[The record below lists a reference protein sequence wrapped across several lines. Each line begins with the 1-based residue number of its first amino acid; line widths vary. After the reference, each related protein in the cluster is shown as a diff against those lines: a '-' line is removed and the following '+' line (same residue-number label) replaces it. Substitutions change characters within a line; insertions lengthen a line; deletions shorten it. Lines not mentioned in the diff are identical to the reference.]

1 MSKIKVILWDI
12 DGTLLDF
19 HPAERHA
26 IKACFEA
33 FGLPVCTDAMV
44 QEYSNINKKYW
55 LAMEQGRIS
64 KEEVLVGRFREF
76 FANQG
81 IDAEL
86 AEKVNAMY
94 QVRLGDGVYF
104 FPEALETVKACKE
117 AGIVQCAVT
126 NGTKVAQVRK
136 LSKSGLD
143 KILDYV
149 FISEDVGFEKPSGQF
164 FQRVFERL
172 GSYQPEE
179 ILIVGDSLTSD
190 MRGGQNAGIHTCW
203 FNPHGLAKNF
213 PVKTEYEI
221 LNISQ
226 VKDILEL

>member
-1 MSKIKVILWDI
+1 MSEIKVVLWDI

-33 FGLPVCTDAMV
+33 FGLPKCTEAMV
-44 QEYSNINKKYW
+44 QEYSKINKQYW
-55 LAMEQGRIS
+55 LAMEQGLIT
-64 KEEVLVGRFREF
+64 KEQVLVGRFREF

-81 IDAEL
+81 IDTSL

-104 FPEALETVKACKE
+104 FADALETVKACKA
-117 AGIVQCAVT
+117 AGLLQCAVT

-143 KILDYV
+143 KILDYI
-149 FISEDVGFEKPSGQF
+149 FISEDVGFEKPSKKF
-164 FQRVFERL
+164 FKR
-172 GSYQPEE
+172 Y
-179 ILIVGDSLTSD
+179 LI
-190 MRGGQNAGIHTCW
+190 
-203 FNPHGLAKNF
+203 
-213 PVKTEYEI
+213 E
-221 LNISQ
+221 
-226 VKDILEL
+226 